1 MKKLTLILSII
12 LLTSCNMKI
21 EPPKAEK
28 IPFKHEIHGD
38 VRIDNYYWLNERDND
53 KVIDYLNNEN
63 SYTDKIL
70 KHDDHVDFEYPHKGA
85 ILYLNTCDGYTYC
98 EGEKVFSVANRLL
111 LHDPSKL
118 HYSTTTSNEQRRL
131 ICNVNYL

>member
-1 MKKLTLILSII
+1 
-12 LLTSCNMKI
+12 MKI

-63 SYTDKIL
+63 SYTYKI
-70 KHDDHVDFEYPHKGA
+70 
-85 ILYLNTCDGYTYC
+85 
-98 EGEKVFSVANRLL
+98 
-111 LHDPSKL
+111 
-118 HYSTTTSNEQRRL
+118 
-131 ICNVNYL
+131 

>member
-1 MKKLTLILSII
+1 MKNFTIISLTI

-38 VRIDNYYWLNERDND
+38 VRIDNYYWLNERDNE

-63 SYTDKIL
+63 SYTKKIL
-70 KHDDHVDFEYPHKGA
+70 KPTK
-85 ILYLNTCDGYTYC
+85 N
-98 EGEKVFSVANRLL
+98 KFS
-111 LHDPSKL
+111 KF
-118 HYSTTTSNEQRRL
+118 
-131 ICNVNYL
+131 

>member
-1 MKKLTLILSII
+1 MKNFTLISLII

-38 VRIDNYYWLNERDND
+38 VRIDNYYWLNERDNE

-63 SYTDKIL
+63 SYTKKIL
-70 KHDDHVDFEYPHKGA
+70 KPTQKLQDELFQEMKSRIKEDD
-85 ILYLNTCDGYTYC
+85 T
-98 EGEKVFSVANRLL
+98 SV
-111 LHDPSKL
+111 P
-118 HYSTTTSNEQRRL
+118 YYYNE
-131 ICNVNYL
+131 